1 MNTINLKK
9 KGGNTMFNVLESYGD
24 NDPCFLE
31 EGQSPAVS
39 DSHYARKT
47 GQQSIDKESETSEKN

>member
-1 MNTINLKK
+1 
-9 KGGNTMFNVLESYGD
+9 MFNVLESYGD

-31 EGQSPAVS
+31 EGQSPTVS